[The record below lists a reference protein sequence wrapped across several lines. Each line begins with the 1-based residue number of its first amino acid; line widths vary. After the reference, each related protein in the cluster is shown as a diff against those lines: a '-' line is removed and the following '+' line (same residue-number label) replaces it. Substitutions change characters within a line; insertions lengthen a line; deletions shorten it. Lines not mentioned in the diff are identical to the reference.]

1 MRNQVMWLQMRR
13 EVCSMLLPQLVEGG
27 GRKLWGNERWTVPY
41 IFFYRQIHKQKNGGY
56 FTPQCKFQFP
66 NGRQGG
72 DAYEHYGN
80 SYLFTIKKAKEN
92 ISEEAVQCWLNQNKT
107 YPKQKAL
114 LFNLWVLSK
123 VNYWMQPI
131 PGL

>member
-1 MRNQVMWLQMRR
+1 MNDELFPTYSFTDRFTNRR
-13 EVCSMLLPQLVEGG
+13 TEVISS
-27 GRKLWGNERWTVPY
+27 
-41 IFFYRQIHKQKNGGY
+41 
-56 FTPQCKFQFP
+56 QCKFQFP

-107 YPKQKAL
+107 YPEQKGL

-123 VNYWMQPI
+123 ANY
-131 PGL
+131 